1 MHITNHVRIFFK
13 SKLSVLHASVT
24 KKERVR
30 KSNYTCTLLCGPWC
44 PCSADRSHPS
54 LTLQHLQSSSM
65 PAWSLWS
72 SMIQRL
78 TDSTTQRWHNTHL
91 LFYTSTLMRFNKKRS
106 SCILFTEYRHPR
118 RYKRFL
124 QQIHKREVWKF
135 LGFLLLLC
143 LSPLNSSATE
153 TQPYVRCSGRSLAQL
168 SSLLQKSLTPLCVT
182 QNLSFFKTSLPDLF
196 FRTPFVSSR
205 SIFSKIALSS
215 PLRSQ
220 TAIS

>member
-1 MHITNHVRIFFK
+1 
-13 SKLSVLHASVT
+13 
-24 KKERVR
+24 
-30 KSNYTCTLLCGPWC
+30 
-44 PCSADRSHPS
+44 
-54 LTLQHLQSSSM
+54 M
-65 PAWSLWS
+65 PAWFLWS

-143 LSPLNSSATE
+143 LSPFNSSATE
-153 TQPYVRCSGRSLAQL
+153 TQPYVRHSGRSPAQL
-168 SSLLQKSLTPLCVT
+168 SSLLQKSLTPPSCYPKI
-182 QNLSFFKTSLPDLF
+182 SP
-196 FRTPFVSSR
+196 
-205 SIFSKIALSS
+205 FSKPAFLIFFSEPRSFLREASS
-215 PLRSQ
+215 PKSPCLPLYAPKPPFHNCSTDPNHNIR
-220 TAIS
+220 TAIQPPFNSSHPANLPAKTPHTNQVVLPMQM